1 MSFRVLQEQILQD
14 RREIG
19 QSAVETAIQSLYHRI
34 MASMLP
40 SEFSGAEWWV
50 QVSLAAAL
58 PTYPQ
63 HQSCSLHVDR
73 QSPDL

>member
-1 MSFRVLQEQILQD
+1 MSFRDLQEQILQD

-34 MASMLP
+34 MAPML
-40 SEFSGAEWWV
+40 SNEFSGAEWWV

-58 PTYPQ
+58 TICPQ
-63 HQSCSLHVDR
+63 HQLCSLHVDR
-73 QSPDL
+73 NSPD